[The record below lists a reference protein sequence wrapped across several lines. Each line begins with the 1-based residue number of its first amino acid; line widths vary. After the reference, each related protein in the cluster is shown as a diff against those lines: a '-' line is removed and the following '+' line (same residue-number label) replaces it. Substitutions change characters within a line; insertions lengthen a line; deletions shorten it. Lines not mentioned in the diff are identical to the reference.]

1 MTKPSRGQVWRVRF
15 DPSVGEEMQKTR
27 PAVVMTEEGIGK
39 LPLQIVVPIT
49 EWDPRYLFYPWMVN
63 LKPTKANGLT
73 KESGADA
80 FQVKSLSNE
89 RLIECLG
96 ILEGSQV
103 EDIAAAIAICVG
115 YA

>member
-1 MTKPSRGQVWRVRF
+1 
-15 DPSVGEEMQKTR
+15 MQKTR

-49 EWDPRYLFYPWMVN
+49 DWKSHYMNYPWMVN

-89 RLIECLG
+89 RLIECMG